1 MVKSN
6 TLDVLK
12 QCFEKIIPCQ
22 DARTTIN
29 PLEFIVC
36 LVFCYLG
43 DSKTFALEAIRRF
56 LKGQLNRDLSRSA
69 FWERLAGERL
79 KGYLREVVAELGDFR
94 K

>member
-43 DSKTFALEAIRRF
+43 DIVFQKNNFTRMPPR
-56 LKGQLNRDLSRSA
+56 
-69 FWERLAGERL
+69 
-79 KGYLREVVAELGDFR
+79 
-94 K
+94 